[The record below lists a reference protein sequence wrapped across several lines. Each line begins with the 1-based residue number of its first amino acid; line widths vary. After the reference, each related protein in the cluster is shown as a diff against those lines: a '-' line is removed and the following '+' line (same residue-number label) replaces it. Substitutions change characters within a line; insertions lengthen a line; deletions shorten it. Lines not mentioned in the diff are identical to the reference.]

1 MNVLKI
7 FDSNEKLRLQLSFF
21 NAKLIRSFKTFK
33 LPFTKVS
40 FLVQNT

>member
-1 MNVLKI
+1 MNVLKF
-7 FDSNEKLRLQLSFF
+7 FDSNEKLRLSFF